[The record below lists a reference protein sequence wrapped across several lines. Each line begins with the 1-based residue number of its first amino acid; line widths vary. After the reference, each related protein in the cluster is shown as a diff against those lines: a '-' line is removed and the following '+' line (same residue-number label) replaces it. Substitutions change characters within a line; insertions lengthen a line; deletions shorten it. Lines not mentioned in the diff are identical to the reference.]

1 MKFAA
6 TLLVAICVASAC
18 HATPDP
24 APPAEA
30 ETAIEP
36 SEAPVMP
43 IRVGGPCAYE
53 TTEIDATV
61 LQVADGQ
68 VSMSQ
73 TEDRNFNLAA
83 AAFTAPPVAGDVI
96 RVTKRKITKGTC
108 QPLIYTLAVPPA
120 DETPR
125 AN

>member
-6 TLLVAICVASAC
+6 TLLVAICLAFAS
-18 HATPDP
+18 HASPEPTADS
-24 APPAEA
+24 

-43 IRVGGPCAYE
+43 IRVGGPCTYE
-53 TTEIDATV
+53 TSEIDATV

-73 TEDRNFNLAA
+73 AEDRNFNLAA

-120 DETPR
+120 DETPP